1 VIVSNNLEKY
11 VDKNHKLKENLM
23 SKKVI
28 KSPSPK
34 TIKKVAALTT
44 RTVIDPNAKATSA
57 DGIYGLPFRES
68 EAKVV
73 YLPIPWDVTTSYQA
87 GTSKGPEAIM
97 QASEQIDFF
106 DLDYIDAF
114 QAGLFMRKESAKIK
128 KLNAEGRLLA
138 KKVIEASDADMAKS
152 KSLQASLRKVN
163 ELCESLNQEV
173 YNQTK
178 ALLDNDQIP
187 VVVGGD
193 HATPFGAIKAYA
205 EKYPGL
211 GVLHFDAHSD
221 TRLAYMGFENSHAT
235 IMHNVMEKIPQIG
248 RLVQVGIRD
257 FSEQEFEYTKAHKKI
272 DIYFDHNIS
281 QRKLNGEAFM
291 KIAQEIVSKLPKQV
305 YISFD
310 IDGLDPRFCPNTGT
324 PVPGGLDYPEV
335 IYIINEVVR
344 SGRQLVGFDLVEV
357 APNPKDKTN
366 EWDANVGMRLLYKM
380 TSACLASLG
389 HIKVRAAK

>member
-1 VIVSNNLEKY
+1 
-11 VDKNHKLKENLM
+11 M
-23 SKKVI
+23 TKKVV
-28 KSPSPK
+28 KKVTSKAAPK
-34 TIKKVAALTT
+34 TSTKPAQ

-57 DGIYGLPFRES
+57 DGIYGLPFKEG

-73 YLPIPWDVTTSYQA
+73 FLPIPWDVTTSYQA
-87 GTSKGPEAIM
+87 GTSSGPGAIL

-106 DLDYIDAF
+106 DLDYVDAY
-114 QAGLFMRKESAKIK
+114 QAGLYMKKESAKIRK
-128 KLNAEGRLLA
+128 MNKEGRLLA
-138 KKVIEASDADMAKS
+138 KKIIDADDESMAKN
-152 KSLQASLRKVN
+152 KTLQANLKKVN
-163 ELCESLNQEV
+163 ALCDQLNEEV

-178 ALLDNDQIP
+178 AHLDNDQIS

-221 TRLAYMGFENSHAT
+221 TRIAYMGFQNSHAS
-235 IMHNVMEKIPQIG
+235 IMHNVMEKIPQVG
-248 RLVQVGIRD
+248 KLVQVGIRD
-257 FSEQEFEYTKAHKKI
+257 FCEQEFEYTRDSKKI
-272 DIYFDHNIS
+272 DIYFDQHLT
-281 QRKLNGEAFM
+281 QRKLNGESFM

-357 APNPKDKTN
+357 APSTKNKND

-380 TSACLASLG
+380 TSASLASMG
-389 HIKVRAAK
+389 HIKIRDQK

>member
-1 VIVSNNLEKY
+1 MTK
-11 VDKNHKLKENLM
+11 KTLK
-23 SKKVI
+23 
-28 KSPSPK
+28 KSAKP
-34 TIKKVAALTT
+34 IE

-57 DGIYGLPFRES
+57 DGIYGLPFKEH

-73 YLPIPWDVTTSYQA
+73 FLPIPWDVTTSYQA
-87 GTSKGPEAIM
+87 GTSSGPEAIL

-106 DLDYIDAF
+106 DLDYIDAY
-114 QAGLFMRKESAKIK
+114 QAGLYMKKESAKIK
-128 KLNAEGRLLA
+128 KMNKEGRLLA
-138 KKVIEASDADMAKS
+138 KKIIDADDASMAKN
-152 KSLQASLRKVN
+152 KTLQASLKKVN
-163 ELCESLNQEV
+163 DMCEQLNEEV
-173 YNQTK
+173 YTQTK
-178 ALLDNDQIP
+178 AHLANSQIS

-193 HATPFGAIKAYA
+193 HATPFGAIRAYA

-221 TRLAYMGFENSHAT
+221 TRIAYMGFTNSHAS
-235 IMHNVMEKIPQIG
+235 IMHNVMEKIPQVG
-248 RLVQVGIRD
+248 KLVQVGIRD
-257 FSEQEFEYTKAHKKI
+257 FCEQEFEYTRDHKKI
-272 DIYFDHNIS
+272 DIYFDQHLT
-281 QRKLNGEAFM
+281 QRKLNGESFM
-291 KIAQEIVSKLPKQV
+291 KIAKEIVSKLPKQV

-357 APNPKDKTN
+357 APSTKNKND

-380 TSACLASLG
+380 TSASLASMG
-389 HIKVRAAK
+389 HIKTRDLK